1 MTEESTKSAYSSLFE
16 RLTLLMLLF
25 AAGAGSDVLLWDF
38 PSSATSV
45 AYVACLALMA
55 VATLRAIRPWDLRPK
70 QEPDPTLTTGW
81 HVPHTFTDPLFQL
94 PAVFCVILL
103 LADLTLELVAE
114 PPQSEAGVWFLSG
127 MAALTLGAASAI
139 VWRSGR
145 AGEHEAAGTGSATK
159 DTREEAATGRH
170 ATRAFEDPWFAVPVV
185 VAPFLLVTREL
196 VERIEEG
203 DVLESVTPYMVG
215 LLVGGGAVAIA
226 VLWQQRKEGRASV
239 EGERQS
245 AGVARGDRGGSD
257 S

>member
-25 AAGAGSDVLLWDF
+25 AAGAGSDVILWSF
-38 PSSATSV
+38 PSATSV
-45 AYVACLALMA
+45 AYAACLALMA
-55 VATLRAIRPWDLRPK
+55 VATFRAIRPWDLRPK
-70 QEPDPTLTTGW
+70 QEPDPTLATGW
-81 HVPHTFTDPLFQL
+81 HVPRTFTDPLFQL

-114 PPQSEAGVWFLSG
+114 PPRSGAGVWFLSG

-139 VWRSGR
+139 IWRSGR
-145 AGEHEAAGTGSATK
+145 P
-159 DTREEAATGRH
+159 ATGRH
-170 ATRAFEDPWFAVPVV
+170 AVRAFEDPWFAVPVV
-185 VAPFLLVTREL
+185 VAPFLLATREL
-196 VERIEEG
+196 LERIEEG

-226 VLWQQRKEGRASV
+226 VLRQKRKEKRASV

-245 AGVARGDRGGSD
+245 AGVMSEDRGGRD
-257 S
+257 L